1 MADYGLSGRLR
12 SEGLEVMESVPGDGN
27 CLFHAVA
34 RHLDGKPSATE
45 VRRKVV
51 SWLRSNPYVDG
62 EHIKNWLPGA
72 TESAWES
79 YLRTMTMDGTWGDE
93 IVLQA
98 VANTF
103 GREVCVISNRH
114 GNRRISY
121 RPKGFTFGG
130 GDTVFLGFSY
140 SHYTPLCRAGSGRDS
155 VRNRRSTSS
164 DTVMSSNRYS
174 SYSQGSFR
182 RGQTEADSSTSSYT
196 SSRTRGTTSESARDQ
211 PWSRSSSLR
220 STSSSSSSA
229 SSTSSSRQENTRAS
243 RSAIGR
249 SVSYDTGYSRD
260 YGRTLTS
267 SSSGYSSTYTPESA
281 RLSTSYTRSLSL
293 TADIGGPLLGYS
305 RSTSLR
311 NSSLNSNYRSS
322 SSSGLSNYSSVYR
335 PRYVPSSTSTYSY
348 KTTAL

>member
-34 RHLDGKPSATE
+34 RHLEGKPSAAE

-51 SWLRSNPYVDG
+51 SWLHSNPYVDG

-121 RPKGFTFGG
+121 RPKGFKFGG

-140 SHYTPLCRAGSGRDS
+140 SHYTPLCRAGSARDS
-155 VRNRRSTSS
+155 ARNRRSTSS
-164 DTVMSSNRYS
+164 DTATSSDRYS
-174 SYSQGSFR
+174 SYSSSSFR
-182 RGQTEADSSTSSYT
+182 RGQTDTDSSASSYT
-196 SSRTRGTTSESARDQ
+196 SRTRRASESTRE

-220 STSSSSSSA
+220 STGSSSSSSSE
-229 SSTSSSRQENTRAS
+229 SSRSSSRQEDTRAS

-249 SVSYDTGYSRD
+249 SVSYDTGYSGN
-260 YGRTLTS
+260 YGRTLS
-267 SSSGYSSTYTPESA
+267 SSSSSYSTYTPESS
-281 RLSTSYTRSLSL
+281 RLSTSYTRSLNL
-293 TADIGGPLLGYS
+293 TAGIGGPLLGYS

-311 NSSLNSNYRSS
+311 NSSLNSNYRST

>member
-12 SEGLEVMESVPGDGN
+12 TEGLEVMESVPGDGN

-34 RHLDGKPSATE
+34 RHLEGKPSAAE

-98 VANTF
+98 VSNTF

-121 RPKGFTFGG
+121 RPKGYKFGGG

-140 SHYTPLCRAGSGRDS
+140 SHYTPLCRAGSARDVS
-155 VRNRRSTSS
+155 TRNRRSPSNDVTSS
-164 DTVMSSNRYS
+164 DRYS
-174 SYSQGSFR
+174 SYSQSSFR
-182 RGQTEADSSTSSYT
+182 RGQTDTDDSPPSYT
-196 SSRTRGTTSESARDQ
+196 SRARSTTESTTRE

-220 STSSSSSSA
+220 STGSSSSSE
-229 SSTSSSRQENTRAS
+229 SSRSSSSRQEDSRAS

-249 SVSYDTGYSRD
+249 SVSYDAGYSGN
-260 YGRTLTS
+260 YGRTLS
-267 SSSGYSSTYTPESA
+267 SSSSSYSSYTPEST
-281 RLSTSYTRSLSL
+281 RLSTNYTRSLSL

-311 NSSLNSNYRSS
+311 NSSLNSNYRST